1 MSKRRGLGRG
11 LEQLIPT
18 GSPGLGGGGASSPTR
33 EIPISEIAPNP
44 LQPRSTFD
52 PATLE
57 VLAESIREYGVLQPL
72 VVEAADG
79 AYRLVAGERRLRASQ
94 LAGLQTV
101 PVVVR
106 PVGPE
111 RSRLEMALVENLQR
125 SDISALDEARA
136 FTRLCDEFGLTQ
148 EDVAQRL
155 GRSRSGVANTMRLLQ
170 ASPEVQ
176 RALEREQIS
185 PAHARAL
192 LAVTDPALQAKTL
205 LHVIARRL
213 SVRETERLVGRL
225 GQRREPP
232 QKPGKAAQES
242 ELRALETAIARRLG
256 TRVRLTQG
264 ARGRGRILIEY
275 FSPEELS
282 GICEALGVEL

>member
-18 GSPGLGGGGASSPTR
+18 GSPGLGGGGSSSPAR

-57 VLAESIREYGVLQPL
+57 ALAQSIREYGVLQPL
-72 VVEAADG
+72 VVEASDG

-155 GRSRSGVANTMRLLQ
+155 GRSRSAVANTMRLLQ
-170 ASPEVQ
+170 ATPEVQ

-232 QKPGKAAQES
+232 QTTGRAAPGT

-264 ARGRGRILIEY
+264 ARGRGRIVIEY
-275 FSPEELS
+275 FSAEELS

>member
-18 GSPGLGGGGASSPTR
+18 GSAGMGEGGPASPTR
-33 EIPISEIAPNP
+33 EIPLSDVAPNP

-52 PATLE
+52 PAALE
-57 VLAESIREYGVLQPL
+57 ALAQSIREYGVLQPL
-72 VVEAADG
+72 VVEPEEG
-79 AYRLVAGERRLRASQ
+79 AYRLVAGERRLRAAQ
-94 LAGLQTV
+94 LAGLETV
-101 PVVVR
+101 PVVIR

-111 RSRLEMALVENLQR
+111 RARLEMALVENLQR

-148 EDVAQRL
+148 EEVAQRL

-170 ASPEVQ
+170 ATPEVQ

-185 PAHARAL
+185 AAHARAL

-205 LHVIARRL
+205 LHVLARRL

-225 GQRREPP
+225 GQRREPAGRTARATP
-232 QKPGKAAQES
+232 AED
-242 ELRALETAIARRLG
+242 LRALETAMARRLG
-256 TRVRLTQG
+256 TRVRLAQG
-264 ARGRGRILIEY
+264 ARGRGRIVIEY
-275 FSPEELS
+275 FSVEELA
-282 GICEALGVEL
+282 GICEVLGITL